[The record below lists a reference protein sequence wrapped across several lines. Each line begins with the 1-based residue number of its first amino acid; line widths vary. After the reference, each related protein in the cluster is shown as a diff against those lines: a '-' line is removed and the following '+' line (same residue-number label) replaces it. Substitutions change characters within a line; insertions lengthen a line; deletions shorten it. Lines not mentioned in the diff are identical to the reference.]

1 MDSIKRSLSY
11 LLFTALA
18 LAALSAAGFS
28 QMQPNVPSQPAM
40 ARQVGTVKSIEG
52 NTVTVKT
59 DAGSDVKV
67 SVQDSTRILRVAPG
81 QKDLKDAVPLQ
92 LSDLQVGDRILA
104 RGAQADDTQPLT
116 AAAIIVMKQGDVAEK
131 QQHEREDWQKHG
143 VGGIITALDAANGTI
158 TISVVPSN
166 NITIKTSKD
175 TRFLRYAPDSVKFND
190 AKPGT
195 FDQIKTGDQLR
206 ARGSRSDDGKE
217 FAASEVISGSFR
229 NIAGAILSVDAA
241 KNTISVMDV
250 FKKQPVTVKFTSDS
264 QLHKLPLPLAQRMA
278 LALKAHPAET
288 PAQGGTSAQVGPSS
302 SAGSQQA
309 VSPQAVSPQT
319 VSKPGAAATVPP
331 GPQAGQPRAEGG
343 QGSRAGAP
351 DVQQFLG
358 RLPTVALADLQKGDA
373 VMLVSAE
380 GAASSEVKAIT
391 TLTGVEPILT
401 ASPTNSATAA
411 MLSAWNMSG
420 GGEGASQ

>member
-28 QMQPNVPSQPAM
+28 QMQPNAPSQPAM

-59 DAGSDVKV
+59 DAGSDIKV
-67 SVQDSTRILRVAPG
+67 TVQDSTRILRVAPG
-81 QKDLKDAVPLQ
+81 QKDLQDAVPLQ
-92 LSDLQVGDRILA
+92 LSDLQVGDRVLA

-158 TISVVPSN
+158 AISVVPSY

-190 AKPGT
+190 AKAGT
-195 FDQIKTGDQLR
+195 FNQIKAGDQLR
-206 ARGSRSDDGKE
+206 ARGTRSEDGKE

-229 NIAGAILSVDAA
+229 NIAGTILSIDAA

-288 PAQGGTSAQVGPSS
+288 SAQGGAAAQVGPSS

-309 VSPQAVSPQT
+309 VSPRA

-343 QGSRAGAP
+343 QGPRAGAP

-380 GAASSEVKAIT
+380 GTESSEVKAIT
-391 TLTGVEPILT
+391 MLTGVEPILT

-411 MLSAWNMSG
+411 ILSAWNMSG

>member
-1 MDSIKRSLSY
+1 M
-11 LLFTALA
+11 
-18 LAALSAAGFS
+18 
-28 QMQPNVPSQPAM
+28 
-40 ARQVGTVKSIEG
+40 
-52 NTVTVKT
+52 
-59 DAGSDVKV
+59 
-67 SVQDSTRILRVAPG
+67 
-81 QKDLKDAVPLQ
+81 
-92 LSDLQVGDRILA
+92 GDRVLA
-104 RGAQADDTQPLT
+104 RGAQTDDMQPLT

-143 VGGIITALDAANGTI
+143 VGGIITALDAADGTI
-158 TISVVPSN
+158 TILVVPSY
-166 NITIKTSKD
+166 NIIIKTSKD

-195 FDQIKTGDQLR
+195 FDQIKSGDQLR
-206 ARGSRSDDGKE
+206 ARGTRSEDGKE
-217 FAASEVISGSFR
+217 FAASEVVSGSFR
-229 NIAGAILSVDAA
+229 NIAGTILSIDAA

-288 PAQGGTSAQVGPSS
+288 SAQGGASS
-302 SAGSQQA
+302 SAD
-309 VSPQAVSPQT
+309 SPQAVSPQT
-319 VSKPGAAATVPP
+319 VSKPGAVAAVPP
-331 GPQAGQPRAEGG
+331 GPQAGRPRTEGD
-343 QGSRAGAP
+343 QGPRAGAP

-391 TLTGVEPILT
+391 MLTGVEPILT

-411 MLSAWNMSG
+411 ILSAWNMAG